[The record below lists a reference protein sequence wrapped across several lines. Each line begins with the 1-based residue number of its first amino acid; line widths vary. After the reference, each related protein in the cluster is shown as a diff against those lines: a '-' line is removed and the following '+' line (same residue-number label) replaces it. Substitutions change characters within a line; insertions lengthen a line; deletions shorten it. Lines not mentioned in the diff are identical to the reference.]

1 MSNNKESGLRKAEKL
16 YDVNVIQH
24 DRDEF
29 SKLNAISKL
38 RQSFKRGRE
47 LEDHLFDIYSN
58 QLQKQKEQ
66 LEHQLFLGLDAS
78 KKKLYEEY
86 LVRTSDI
93 EKNITKKLNEML
105 RDNISSLSDD
115 LEKLFDICDDLS
127 AKSERHKGNSI
138 RYKKLQNSIKDMEL
152 KGVNSFELRAQVL
165 HEKHEQ
171 LFKKTVELFKEQ
183 SEVTMHD
190 EI

>member
-1 MSNNKESGLRKAEKL
+1 MSNEKSGLSKTEEL
-16 YDVNVIQH
+16 YEVNVIEH

-29 SKLNAISKL
+29 SKLNSISKL
-38 RQSFKRGRE
+38 RQSFKRGKE
-47 LEDHLFDIYSN
+47 LEEHLFDIYSS

-127 AKSERHKGNSI
+127 EKAEKHKNNSG
-138 RYKKLQNSIKDMEL
+138 RYDKLKNSIKEMEM

-171 LFKKTVELFKEQ
+171 LFKRTVELFKEH
-183 SEVTMHD
+183 SEVTIPD
-190 EI
+190 DI